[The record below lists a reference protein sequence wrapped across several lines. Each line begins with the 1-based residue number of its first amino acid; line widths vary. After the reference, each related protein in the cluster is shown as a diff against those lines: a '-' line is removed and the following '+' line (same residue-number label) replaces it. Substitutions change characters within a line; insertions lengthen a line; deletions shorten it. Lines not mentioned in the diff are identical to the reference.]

1 MIYNSVTKVC
11 NCSTK
16 GDATMDNTKAS
27 QGTNIY
33 KVDDFVFEAIKTAYG
48 TAHDNVQGQSRG
60 VGEEANRPLNNN

>member
-1 MIYNSVTKVC
+1 MS
-11 NCSTK
+11 
-16 GDATMDNTKAS
+16 NTKAE